1 MNDLRQLMK
10 PVNARVK
17 WKSVSHVQLFAT
29 SWTITVHGILQARIL
44 ESVAFS
50 FSRRSSQARSP
61 TLQADFLP
69 AEPQGKL
76 EREGGA
82 RVGIYN
88 SSMIFVI
95 LFWEGLPYLP
105 FAFVT
110 LWCSMFLLV
119 VLNVNR
125 QLNEIRLQLSR
136 VGRGPPWW
144 LSRKESA
151 FLFLPGS
158 KIVYILPWFINI
170 MPGVTTLWS
179 KPKYESTSHFL
190 WSAST
195 YIKTF
200 FFVFFNIC
208 CKVTLKDRK
217 MALKLLRQETQ
228 SLFSASSLLNPLPLI
243 DAKLN
248 HCKQRI
254 SM

>member
-29 SWTITVHGILQARIL
+29 SWTITVHGIFQARIL
-44 ESVAFS
+44 KWVAFS

-76 EREGGA
+76 EREAGA

-95 LFWEGLPYLP
+95 FFWEGLPYLP

-110 LWCSMFLLV
+110 LWCSMFMLV

-125 QLNEIRLQLSR
+125 QLNEIGLQLSR

-151 FLFLPGS
+151 CSTGDAGLIPVPGERNS
-158 KIVYILPWFINI
+158 NLLQYSCLENPKYRGDWQATV
-170 MPGVTTLWS
+170 PGVTKEL
-179 KPKYESTSHFL
+179 
-190 WSAST
+190 
-195 YIKTF
+195 
-200 FFVFFNIC
+200 
-208 CKVTLKDRK
+208 DR
-217 MALKLLRQETQ
+217 T
-228 SLFSASSLLNPLPLI
+228 
-243 DAKLN
+243 
-248 HCKQRI
+248 
-254 SM
+254 